1 MDILLVGFKKG
12 VKLQKGPKIGSLMQK
27 KFFREEIEII

>member
-12 VKLQKGPKIGSLMQK
+12 VKLQKGPKK